1 MKIDLFAIIVK
12 TFSSPTTMKYFL
24 FLFFLLVMVM
34 IMKALSDRVLKKFNP
49 KPLKIS
55 TLAIIL
61 VAAIVLVIISW
72 FSLGR

>member
-1 MKIDLFAIIVK
+1 
-12 TFSSPTTMKYFL
+12 MKYFL